1 MPKGWAEYLERFRQ
15 QVDSGQADSHALWSE
30 FLQLS
35 QTSPRAKGLELFA
48 RIVKKSSVEERA
60 SAAVMLAALLD
71 PLEWPPEWE
80 QHRPALLD
88 AMGVLALAVDPGK
101 PDSLTTLLALGPD
114 EMHYWSGLTM
124 FLTAGEL
131 LSTPCRRDQLRPV
144 ARLCWTGLFN
154 IITTCGDAL
163 VRAGEAARSGPLL
176 EARMRFDAAFDRYA
190 QAARALNAAAGE
202 VLFDRLDDRL
212 EVPEI

>member
-1 MPKGWAEYLERFRQ
+1 VPKGWAEYLERFRQ

-60 SAAVMLAALLD
+60 SAAVMLAALLE

-88 AMGVLALAVDPGK
+88 AMGVLALAVDPG
-101 PDSLTTLLALGPD
+101 
-114 EMHYWSGLTM
+114 
-124 FLTAGEL
+124 
-131 LSTPCRRDQLRPV
+131 
-144 ARLCWTGLFN
+144 
-154 IITTCGDAL
+154 
-163 VRAGEAARSGPLL
+163 
-176 EARMRFDAAFDRYA
+176 
-190 QAARALNAAAGE
+190 
-202 VLFDRLDDRL
+202 
-212 EVPEI
+212 

>member
-1 MPKGWAEYLERFRQ
+1 M
-15 QVDSGQADSHALWSE
+15 
-30 FLQLS
+30 
-35 QTSPRAKGLELFA
+35 
-48 RIVKKSSVEERA
+48 KKSSVEERA
-60 SAAVMLAALLD
+60 SAAVMLAALLE

-131 LSTPCRRDQLRPV
+131 LSTPCRRDQLRSV

>member
-1 MPKGWAEYLERFRQ
+1 
-15 QVDSGQADSHALWSE
+15 
-30 FLQLS
+30 
-35 QTSPRAKGLELFA
+35 
-48 RIVKKSSVEERA
+48 
-60 SAAVMLAALLD
+60 
-71 PLEWPPEWE
+71 
-80 QHRPALLD
+80 
-88 AMGVLALAVDPGK
+88 
-101 PDSLTTLLALGPD
+101 
-114 EMHYWSGLTM
+114 M